1 MAANNISL
9 NDVDRTINLTF
20 AASDQGRVDALGDL
34 HLVLGAEAQLL
45 IRSLELS
52 TQRLG
57 PTHPNTL
64 LIAEQIEISNGFL
77 LGVDQEYGRAIIAGV
92 SVAET
97 NWGLY
102 GFLRDL
108 GGNGLPNL
116 TVALFDSGKPG
127 AIWVEGL
134 GRACTDATGFFK
146 LEAGVI
152 RDYTFAPVYVHVLSA
167 QGATLY
173 LGETPFTPQA
183 GELNYIEL
191 VIGTQSLDCPAPP
204 ALPPP
209 PPETVDLKI
218 TAADSPDPVRP
229 DADLTYVLTVANHS
243 QAEAKDVKVID
254 TLPAHTTF
262 TSAASGGGFT
272 YTHSSGVVTCKIP
285 SLAAGATATITIVV
299 KVSQDVTPGTLL
311 SNTAKVSATASDSDP
326 TNDTAVT
333 TTTVVSAADLSITMT
348 GTPDTVV
355 AGQKLTYT
363 LQVTNQVG
371 ASSAQSVTVT
381 AGVPPNTTF
390 VSAEVIVG
398 TGWGT
403 PTTPAVGGTGN
414 VGFSKTQVAPGES
427 ATFKIVVNVNQNAPA
442 STIISNT
449 AKVISAT
456 TDTDAAN
463 NTATVTTNVTSLPP
477 SADLSITM
485 TDTPDPVVAGQNI
498 TYMLRVTNQVG
509 ALAAQSVTVTAGV
522 PPNTTF
528 FSAEVMSGTGW
539 GTPTTPAVGGT
550 GNVGFSKTQVAPG
563 ETVSLQ
569 IVVKVN
575 ADTTM
580 ASISNTAT
588 VASPSDK
595 NAANNTA
602 AVTTNVTSLPPSAD
616 LQIAKTDDPNPVA
629 AGRDVTYTLSVYNA
643 GPSSAQS
650 VTVTDPVPPNT
661 TFVSAAVTSGKGW
674 PPPATPAVGGT
685 GNVVF
690 SKGLM
695 AAGDGAT
702 FRIVVNV
709 NQNTPA
715 SATIINTATVA
726 SPTIDPNTDNTA

>member
-173 LGETPFTPQA
+173 LGETPFTPQS

-209 PPETVDLKI
+209 PPATVDLKI

-326 TNDTAVT
+326 TTDTAVT
-333 TTTVVSAADLSITMT
+333 TTTVVGAADLSITMT

-414 VGFSKTQVAPGES
+414 VGFSKTQVAPGE
-427 ATFKIVVNVNQNAPA
+427 
-442 STIISNT
+442 
-449 AKVISAT
+449 
-456 TDTDAAN
+456 
-463 NTATVTTNVTSLPP
+463 
-477 SADLSITM
+477 
-485 TDTPDPVVAGQNI
+485 
-498 TYMLRVTNQVG
+498 
-509 ALAAQSVTVTAGV
+509 
-522 PPNTTF
+522 
-528 FSAEVMSGTGW
+528 
-539 GTPTTPAVGGT
+539 
-550 GNVGFSKTQVAPG
+550 
-563 ETVSLQ
+563 TVSLQ

-575 ADTTM
+575 ADTTV